1 MKKLLITMAILMAF
15 STLFAQDDI
24 YHQRTNS
31 FGEPYNHYQHL
42 QIGIVISTVG
52 VSIAILA
59 PDLLTKPTDGNDY
72 AEQEKKYTET
82 TQRLRIGG
90 VGIAVAGAVVQL
102 VAINHINKE
111 NKLMQLKNNTS
122 LHISDNGLGL
132 ALKF

>member
-52 VSIAILA
+52 VSLA
-59 PDLLTKPTDGNDY
+59 VLVPDLIKKPTEGANLL
-72 AEQEKKYTET
+72 ELINKHEKD
-82 TQRLRIGG
+82 TQILRITG